1 MIQKYSDSSL
11 GAVFMLSTENDVFDI
26 LQKESKDHLKFIWN
40 DGGMDF
46 NMLVD
51 DTHIMLPPDKIL
63 CATYLQ
69 NISFNKY
76 DMPIHQIIVL
86 SFNRAFYCIH
96 TNDAEVSCNGLLFFG
111 SNYTPIISLDE
122 NEKARLHTLI
132 DVLNEEFFIRDQNQ
146 DEMLRILLKRFII
159 RCTRLAR
166 IQMSKSDIHEGQI
179 DIIREFNVLVEEHFK
194 RKKKVS
200 DYADLM
206 HRSPKTLTNVFR
218 LHSETSPHQVIQD
231 RITLEARRMLLYTDK
246 PVKEI
251 AMDLGFDEPALFS
264 RFFKNQTGLSTQ
276 EFKEKNKRIHY

>member
-1 MIQKYSDSSL
+1 
-11 GAVFMLSTENDVFDI
+11 
-26 LQKESKDHLKFIWN
+26 
-40 DGGMDF
+40 
-46 NMLVD
+46 
-51 DTHIMLPPDKIL
+51 
-63 CATYLQ
+63 LQ
-69 NISFNKY
+69 NIHLNPTDPSIQK
-76 DMPIHQIIVL
+76 IIVL

-111 SNYTPIISLDE
+111 SNYTPVISLDE

-132 DVLNEEFFIRDQNQ
+132 DVLNEEFIIRDQNQ

-179 DIIREFNVLVEEHFK
+179 DIIREFNILVEEHFK
-194 RKKKVS
+194 RLKKVS

-218 LHSETSPHQVIQD
+218 LQSETSPLQIIHD
-231 RITLEARRMLLYTDK
+231 RIALEARRLLLFTDK

-251 AMDLGFDEPALFS
+251 AIDLGFEDPALFS

-276 EFKEKNKRIHY
+276 EFKEQNKKNRF